1 MGIVW
6 KEALTSTAKC
16 RKCQYCQI
24 PQHSSIPENHEILLF
39 VCHCLI
45 ANNYNQKKKYL
56 RKKSCEAFIVI
67 NLPDRDYGISAMKNI
82 YHPQFYMFFPP
93 LEFNRKEKKNT
104 HLVMICTPVF
114 KKSYVYS
121 VLTLTLRANNWL
133 NHPWSWFF
141 FFLPNLFSYKWNI

>member
-6 KEALTSTAKC
+6 KKALTSKAKG

-24 PQHSSIPENHEILLF
+24 PQHSSIPENHEIFLF
-39 VCHCLI
+39 VSHRLI
-45 ANNYNQKKKYL
+45 ANNYTKKYL

-93 LEFNRKEKKNT
+93 LEFNRKEKNT
-104 HLVMICTPVF
+104 HFVIICTPVY
-114 KKSYVYS
+114 KKSYVC
-121 VLTLTLRANNWL
+121 VQTLLLHARANNPL
-133 NHPWSWFF
+133 NHSWSWFV
-141 FFLPNLFSYKWNI
+141 FFLPN